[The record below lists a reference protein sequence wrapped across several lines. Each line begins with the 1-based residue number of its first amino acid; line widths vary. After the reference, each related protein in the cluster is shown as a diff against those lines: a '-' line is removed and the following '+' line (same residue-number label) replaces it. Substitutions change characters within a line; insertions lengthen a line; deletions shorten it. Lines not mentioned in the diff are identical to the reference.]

1 MKKFLFDLF
10 PILLF
15 FIAYKFGNSHP
26 DAAQSILTSIG
37 LQSVPGGK
45 PGIFLATLVAIVAT
59 FVQVAW
65 IKLRGHKV
73 EVMLWVSLV
82 IIVFFG
88 GATLYLQDENF
99 IKWKPSVLYWVFAAA
114 IFGAQLFG
122 KNLIRSLMSAQMEL
136 PDAAWR
142 QMNLSWGGFF
152 AIMGVVNL
160 WVAFNF
166 STDTWVNFKLYGFTG
181 LMLVFVVVQSLML
194 GKHMNKEETKK

>member
-37 LQSVPGGK
+37 LQSLPGGK

-122 KNLIRSLMSAQMEL
+122 KNLIRSLMSGQMEL
-136 PDAAWR
+136 PDTAWR
-142 QMNLSWGGFF
+142 LMNLSWGGFF
-152 AIMGVVNL
+152 TIMGVVNL

-181 LMLVFVVVQSLML
+181 LMLVCVVVQSLML
-194 GKHMNKEETKK
+194 GKYMDKEETK

>member
-37 LQSVPGGK
+37 LQSLPGGK

-122 KNLIRSLMSAQMEL
+122 KNLIRSLMSGQMEL
-136 PDAAWR
+136 PDTAWR
-142 QMNLSWGGFF
+142 LMNLSWGGFF
-152 AIMGVVNL
+152 TIMGVVNL

-194 GKHMNKEETKK
+194 GKYMDKEETK